1 MRIYT
6 LRIRYSK
13 RNGEVYDISEEIEDE
28 DMHFQVNDTD
38 LVDLIDEE
46 DMIEEMQMGST
57 DIALTW
63 QAAYAYYETLQS

>member
-1 MRIYT
+1 MQIYT
-6 LRIRYSK
+6 LRIRYSR

-28 DMHFQVNDTD
+28 DMHFQVSDTD

-57 DIALTW
+57 DIALT
-63 QAAYAYYETLQS
+63 

>member
-1 MRIYT
+1 MQIYT

-13 RNGEVYDISEEIEDE
+13 KNDEIYDIFEEIEDE
-28 DMHFQVNDTD
+28 EMHFQVDDID

-57 DIALTW
+57 DIAIT
-63 QAAYAYYETLQS
+63 

>member
-1 MRIYT
+1 MQIYT
-6 LRIRYSK
+6 LRIRYSR

-57 DIALTW
+57 DIAIT
-63 QAAYAYYETLQS
+63 

>member
-1 MRIYT
+1 MQIYT
-6 LRIRYSK
+6 LKIRYSR
-13 RNGEVYDISEEIEDE
+13 RNGEIYDISEEIEDE

-57 DIALTW
+57 DIALT
-63 QAAYAYYETLQS
+63 

>member
-1 MRIYT
+1 MQIYT

-13 RNGEVYDISEEIEDE
+13 RNGEIYDISEEIEDE
-28 DMHFQVNDTD
+28 DMHFQVSDTD

-57 DIALTW
+57 DIALT
-63 QAAYAYYETLQS
+63 

>member
-1 MRIYT
+1 MQIYT
-6 LRIRYSK
+6 LKIRYSR

-28 DMHFQVNDTD
+28 DMHFQVSDTD

-57 DIALTW
+57 DIALT
-63 QAAYAYYETLQS
+63 

>member
-1 MRIYT
+1 MQIYT

-13 RNGEVYDISEEIEDE
+13 RNGEIYDISEEIEDE

-57 DIALTW
+57 DIALT
-63 QAAYAYYETLQS
+63 

>member
-1 MRIYT
+1 MQIYT

-28 DMHFQVNDTD
+28 DMHFQVSDID

-57 DIALTW
+57 DIAIT
-63 QAAYAYYETLQS
+63 

>member
-1 MRIYT
+1 MQIYT
-6 LRIRYSK
+6 LRIRYSR

-28 DMHFQVNDTD
+28 DMHFQVSDID

-57 DIALTW
+57 DIAIT
-63 QAAYAYYETLQS
+63 

>member
-6 LRIRYSK
+6 LRIRYSR

-28 DMHFQVNDTD
+28 DMHFQVSDTD

-57 DIALTW
+57 DIALT
-63 QAAYAYYETLQS
+63 

>member
-1 MRIYT
+1 MQIYT
-6 LRIRYSK
+6 LRIRYSR

-28 DMHFQVNDTD
+28 EMHFQVNDTD

-57 DIALTW
+57 DIALT
-63 QAAYAYYETLQS
+63 

>member
-28 DMHFQVNDTD
+28 DMHFQVSDTD

-57 DIALTW
+57 DIALT
-63 QAAYAYYETLQS
+63 

>member
-1 MRIYT
+1 MQIYT
-6 LRIRYSK
+6 LRIRYSR

-28 DMHFQVNDTD
+28 EMHFQVDDTD

-57 DIALTW
+57 DIALT
-63 QAAYAYYETLQS
+63 

>member
-1 MRIYT
+1 MQIYT
-6 LRIRYSK
+6 LRIRYSR
-13 RNGEVYDISEEIEDE
+13 RNGEIYDISEEIEDE

-57 DIALTW
+57 DIALT
-63 QAAYAYYETLQS
+63 

>member
-1 MRIYT
+1 MQIYT
-6 LRIRYSK
+6 LRIRYSR

-28 DMHFQVNDTD
+28 EMHFQVNDTD

-57 DIALTW
+57 DIAIT
-63 QAAYAYYETLQS
+63 

>member
-28 DMHFQVNDTD
+28 EMHFQVNDTD

-57 DIALTW
+57 DIALT
-63 QAAYAYYETLQS
+63 

>member
-1 MRIYT
+1 MQIYT
-6 LRIRYSK
+6 LRIRYSR

-28 DMHFQVNDTD
+28 EMHFQVKDTD

-57 DIALTW
+57 DIALT
-63 QAAYAYYETLQS
+63 

>member
-1 MRIYT
+1 MQIYT

-13 RNGEVYDISEEIEDE
+13 KNDEIYDIFEEIEDE
-28 DMHFQVNDTD
+28 EMHFQVDDID

-57 DIALTW
+57 DIALT
-63 QAAYAYYETLQS
+63 

>member
-1 MRIYT
+1 MQIYT
-6 LRIRYSK
+6 LRIRYSR

-57 DIALTW
+57 DIALT
-63 QAAYAYYETLQS
+63 